1 MKFKTKV
8 IALLTYTTLLI
19 SLIVFIN
26 DTHVKQYHNNS
37 TTDEMSNKI
46 LELKKEIDYNSEK
59 CEVLRQVVNYL
70 ISDAQKARITDTDK
84 NKLKTISTEKR

>member
-26 DTHVKQYHNNS
+26 DTHIKQYHNNNA
-37 TTDEMSNKI
+37 TDEMSKKM

-70 ISDAQKARITDTDK
+70 LNDAQKAKITEADK